1 MIKRGK
7 GNSHSL
13 LSFLLGV
20 KLLEI
25 MKLYKHINLVTDED
39 FELMEVIGFI
49 NDAIARINVKMEATY
64 PFVED
69 DLPNEDMYR
78 FEEYDAI
85 PDHWQRMLFVP
96 FAAGRIKENDSSQF
110 EYSDWYAQ
118 FEFNL
123 DQFYDKYEV
132 PLVFKDLN
140 TKLKRHEEDLSN
152 NIFSPLR
159 GW

>member
-1 MIKRGK
+1 M
-7 GNSHSL
+7 
-13 LSFLLGV
+13 
-20 KLLEI
+20 EI
-25 MKLYKHINLVTDED
+25 TKLYNHINLVTDED
-39 FELMEVIGFI
+39 FELLEVLGFI
-49 NDAIARINVKMEATY
+49 NDAIARINVKMGAIF

-78 FEEYDAI
+78 FEDYDAF

-110 EYSDWYAQ
+110 EYTDWYAQ
-118 FEFNL
+118 FEYNL

-132 PLVFKDLN
+132 PEIYKDA
-140 TKLKRHEEDLSN
+140 TAKGKRYEEDLSSS
-152 NIFSPLR
+152 IFSHMR